1 MVVRRDIA
9 ATKSKSTLA
18 ANEREWGMGM
28 CVGSREASWDAKQL
42 EVSATEIANSHKENQ
57 LSTAG
62 TLECS
67 TRLVFP
73 LCYFVTLIWSMEFAQ
88 KKSKESGRRDTET
101 RRKAKDEKVGTDGRS
116 HLRLSA
122 IPEVAEKYRSSAAD
136 QKIEDMARAFSR
148 LMEKNS
154 GALKCAGA
162 EAQSFA
168 GLSGTAK
175 AEP

>member
-1 MVVRRDIA
+1 LRR
-9 ATKSKSTLA
+9 
-18 ANEREWGMGM
+18 
-28 CVGSREASWDAKQL
+28 
-42 EVSATEIANSHKENQ
+42 
-57 LSTAG
+57 
-62 TLECS
+62 
-67 TRLVFP
+67 
-73 LCYFVTLIWSMEFAQ
+73 
-88 KKSKESGRRDTET
+88 KSKESGRRDTET

-116 HLRLSA
+116 HHRLSA

-148 LMEKNS
+148 LMEKN

-168 GLSGTAK
+168 GLNGTAK